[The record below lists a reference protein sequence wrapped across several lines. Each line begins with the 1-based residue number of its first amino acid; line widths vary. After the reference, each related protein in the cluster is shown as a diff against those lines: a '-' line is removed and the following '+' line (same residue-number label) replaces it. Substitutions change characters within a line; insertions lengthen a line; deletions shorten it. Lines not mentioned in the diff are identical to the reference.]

1 MPALFA
7 AVHIA
12 KPPTAPADSMSIGG
26 HLAGDSADRSEGQG
40 MSVYLGIDA
49 GTQSVK
55 VVAYDAQARQ
65 VLAQQARPLSLTATD
80 DGGREQNAA
89 DWVQA
94 LVQAIQALP
103 GTLRARVRGL
113 AVSGQQH
120 GFVPLGADNRA
131 LGPVKLWCDT
141 SSSEQCAQIVSAM
154 GGGAACI
161 AEAGNDLR
169 VGYTASKLRWTRQHR
184 PDVDAALDGIALP
197 HDYLNL
203 WLTGQRFMEAG
214 DASGTGWLDVRR
226 RTWSAPMLAATDER
240 RDLAG
245 LLPPLVEPDQGFTLL
260 PAVAALLGLPANTRV
275 AVGGGDNMMAAIGT
289 GAVREGRLSMSLG
302 TSGTLFAWSA
312 TPSIDP
318 QGRWAAFCAS
328 DGGWLPLICTMNCTV
343 ATGQAA
349 ALLGQS
355 PAQCEDLLAQSA
367 PGADGLVMLPFFNGE
382 RSPDLPL
389 ARGALHGLDLHNL
402 GPANLYRAAMEG
414 ASYSL
419 RLGYDALVEGGL
431 QGQRLVLTGG
441 GANSP
446 GWRQMIADL
455 FQLPVVVPVQAEG
468 AAFGA
473 ALQAL
478 WLCEGQGGALADLVD
493 EHLQFDAGQA
503 AQPDAARGALY
514 QTGYQR
520 FVHHLQAL
528 TPLFQQRLP

>member
-1 MPALFA
+1 
-7 AVHIA
+7 
-12 KPPTAPADSMSIGG
+12 
-26 HLAGDSADRSEGQG
+26 

-55 VVAYDAQARQ
+55 VIAYDAAART
-65 VLAQQARPLSLTATD
+65 VLAQQARPLELSATA

-89 DWVQA
+89 DWVKA
-94 LVQAIQALP
+94 LVEAIQALP
-103 GTLRARVRGL
+103 GPVRAQVRGL

-120 GFVPLGADNRA
+120 GFVPLGRDNRA

-141 SSSEQCAQIVSAM
+141 STSAECEDITATL
-154 GGGAACI
+154 GGAAACI

-184 PDVDAALDGIALP
+184 PEVDAALDGIALP

-226 RTWSAPMLAATDER
+226 RDWSPAMLAATDER
-240 RDLAG
+240 RDLAA
-245 LLPPLVEPDQGFTLL
+245 LLPPLVGPEQGYTLL
-260 PAVAALLGLPANTRV
+260 PAVAALLGLPPGTRV

-312 TPSIDP
+312 TPCVDA

-328 DGGWLPLICTMNCTV
+328 DGGWLPLICTMNCTI
-343 ATGQAA
+343 ATGQVA

-355 PAQCEDLLAQSA
+355 PAQCEDLLAQST

-402 GPANLYRAAMEG
+402 TPANLYRAAMEG

-419 RLGYDALVEGGL
+419 RLGHDALVEGGL
-431 QGQRLVLTGG
+431 HGQRLVLTGG

-446 GWRQMIADL
+446 AWRQLIADL

-478 WLCEGQGGALADLVD
+478 WLCEGQGRALADLVD
-493 EHLQFDAGQA
+493 EHLQFDAA
-503 AQPDAARGALY
+503 LAARPDPTRAAAY
-514 QTGYQR
+514 EAGYQR

>member
-1 MPALFA
+1 
-7 AVHIA
+7 
-12 KPPTAPADSMSIGG
+12 
-26 HLAGDSADRSEGQG
+26 

-55 VVAYDAQARQ
+55 VIAYDAAARA
-65 VLAQQARPLSLTATD
+65 VLAQQARPLELSATA

-89 DWVQA
+89 DWVKA
-94 LVQAIQALP
+94 LVEAIQALP
-103 GTLRARVRGL
+103 GPVRAQVRGL

-120 GFVPLGADNRA
+120 GFVPLGRDNRA

-141 SSSEQCAQIVSAM
+141 STSAECEDITATL
-154 GGGAACI
+154 GGAAACI

-184 PDVDAALDGIALP
+184 PEVDAALDGIALP

-226 RTWSAPMLAATDER
+226 RDWSPAMLAATDER
-240 RDLAG
+240 RDLAA
-245 LLPPLVEPDQGFTLL
+245 LLPPLVGPEQGYTLL
-260 PAVAALLGLPANTRV
+260 PAVAALLGLPAGTRV

-312 TPSIDP
+312 TPCVDA

-328 DGGWLPLICTMNCTV
+328 DGGWLPLICTMNCTI
-343 ATGQAA
+343 ATGQVA

-355 PAQCEDLLAQSA
+355 PAECEDLLAQSA
-367 PGADGLVMLPFFNGE
+367 PGADGLVMLPYFNGE

-402 GPANLYRAAMEG
+402 TPANLYRAAMEG

-419 RLGYDALVEGGL
+419 RLGHDALVEGGL
-431 QGQRLVLTGG
+431 HGQRLVLTGG

-446 GWRQMIADL
+446 AWRQLIADL

-478 WLCEGQGGALADLVD
+478 WLCEGQGRALADLVD
-493 EHLQFDAGQA
+493 EHLQFDAALA
-503 AQPDAARGALY
+503 AQPDPTRAAAY
-514 QTGYQR
+514 EAGYQR

>member
-1 MPALFA
+1 M
-7 AVHIA
+7 
-12 KPPTAPADSMSIGG
+12 
-26 HLAGDSADRSEGQG
+26 
-40 MSVYLGIDA
+40 
-49 GTQSVK
+49 
-55 VVAYDAQARQ
+55 
-65 VLAQQARPLSLTATD
+65 
-80 DGGREQNAA
+80 
-89 DWVQA
+89 
-94 LVQAIQALP
+94 
-103 GTLRARVRGL
+103 
-113 AVSGQQH
+113 
-120 GFVPLGADNRA
+120 
-131 LGPVKLWCDT
+131 
-141 SSSEQCAQIVSAM
+141 
-154 GGGAACI
+154 
-161 AEAGNDLR
+161 
-169 VGYTASKLRWTRQHR
+169 GYTASKLRWTRQHR
-184 PDVDAALDGIALP
+184 PEVDGALDGIALP

-214 DASGTGWLDVRR
+214 DTSGTGWLDVRR
-226 RTWSAPMLAATDER
+226 RDWSPAMLAATDER
-240 RDLAG
+240 RDLAA
-245 LLPPLVEPDQGFTLL
+245 LLPPLVGPEQGYTLL
-260 PAVAALLGLPANTRV
+260 PAVAALLGLPPGTRV

-312 TPSIDP
+312 TPCVDA

-328 DGGWLPLICTMNCTV
+328 DGGWLPLICTMNCTI
-343 ATGQAA
+343 ATGQVA

-355 PAQCEDLLAQSA
+355 PAQCEDLLAQST

-402 GPANLYRAAMEG
+402 TPANLYRAAMEG

-419 RLGYDALVEGGL
+419 RLGHDALVEGGL
-431 QGQRLVLTGG
+431 HGQRLVLTGG

-446 GWRQMIADL
+446 AWRQLIADL

-478 WLCEGQGGALADLVD
+478 WLCEGQGRALADLVD
-493 EHLQFDAGQA
+493 EHLQFDAALA
-503 AQPDAARGALY
+503 AQPDPARAAAY
-514 QTGYQR
+514 EAGYQR

>member
-1 MPALFA
+1 
-7 AVHIA
+7 
-12 KPPTAPADSMSIGG
+12 
-26 HLAGDSADRSEGQG
+26 

-55 VVAYDAQARQ
+55 VIAYDAAART
-65 VLAQQARPLSLTATD
+65 VLAQQARPLELSATA

-89 DWVQA
+89 DWVKA
-94 LVQAIQALP
+94 LVEAIQALP
-103 GTLRARVRGL
+103 GPVRAQVRGL

-120 GFVPLGADNRA
+120 GFVPLGRDNRA

-141 SSSEQCAQIVSAM
+141 STSAECEDITATL
-154 GGGAACI
+154 GGAAACI

-184 PDVDAALDGIALP
+184 PEVDAALDGIALP

-226 RTWSAPMLAATDER
+226 RDWSPAMLAATDER
-240 RDLAG
+240 RDLAA
-245 LLPPLVEPDQGFTLL
+245 LLPPLVGPEQGYTLL
-260 PAVAALLGLPANTRV
+260 PAVAALLGLPPGTRV

-312 TPSIDP
+312 TPCVDA

-328 DGGWLPLICTMNCTV
+328 DGGWLPLICTMNCTI
-343 ATGQAA
+343 ATGQVA

-355 PAQCEDLLAQSA
+355 PAQCEDLLAQST

-402 GPANLYRAAMEG
+402 TPANLYRAAMEG

-419 RLGYDALVEGGL
+419 RLGHDALVEGGL
-431 QGQRLVLTGG
+431 HGQRLVLTGG

-446 GWRQMIADL
+446 AWRQLIADL

-478 WLCEGQGGALADLVD
+478 WLCEGQGRALADLVD
-493 EHLQFDAGQA
+493 EHLQFDPAL
-503 AQPDAARGALY
+503 AARPDPARAAAY
-514 QTGYQR
+514 EAGYQR